1 MPTVAET
8 VPGYDY
14 SGWAGLLAPKATPKP
29 IIDRLQAALAA
40 AAASAALKEGFAA
53 QGAEVVVTSPEE
65 FRRFLEQDIAST
77 ARVVKAAG
85 TPAGVKWSRRA
96 APVTASAGAGR
107 ARRAASRR
115 TG

>member
-1 MPTVAET
+1 

-14 SGWAGLLAPKATPKP
+14 SGWAGLLAPKATPKA
-29 IIDRLQAALAA
+29 IIDRLQAALVTAA
-40 AAASAALKEGFAA
+40 ANPALKDGFAA

-85 TPAGVKWSRRA
+85 LQPE
-96 APVTASAGAGR
+96 
-107 ARRAASRR
+107 
-115 TG
+115 